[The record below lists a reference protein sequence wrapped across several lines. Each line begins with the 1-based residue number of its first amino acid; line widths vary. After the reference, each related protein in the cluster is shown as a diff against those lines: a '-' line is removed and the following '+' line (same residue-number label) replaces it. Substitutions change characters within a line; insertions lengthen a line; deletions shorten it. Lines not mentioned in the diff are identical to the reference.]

1 MSSRKPR
8 RRTLAIL
15 VSSAVVATLGVLGVT
30 NALAAAGGPITGI
43 GGKCVDVAGA
53 ASADG
58 TPVQLWSCNGTG
70 AQQWTISG
78 DEVKALGKCLDVSGG
93 AKTNSAKIQLYGC
106 NGTGAQKWTARSGEL
121 VNTASGKCL
130 DAQGRS
136 SAAGTRLI
144 IYTCA
149 ASPNQLWTLPGATK
163 PPTTAPT
170 TAPATVPTTA
180 PTTAPTTKAP
190 TTAPTTVPTTKA
202 PTTAPPATAS
212 GKKGVSTWD
221 FPGVAGG
228 IKDVKASWYYNWG
241 TNNDAMPADAEFVP
255 MIWDENVD
263 TPGNLA
269 KVKSEGSTLLG
280 FNEPD
285 MSGQANMTVAQ
296 ALQLWPDL
304 QSTGMRLGSP
314 AVAYGGDTAG
324 GWLDQFM
331 TGARQRNLRVDFITL
346 HWYGSDF
353 SAAAVGQ
360 FMGYVKAVH
369 DRYNLPIWVTEYGLM
384 NFSGTP
390 KFPSTAQITSFI
402 TNSTKQLQA
411 APYVERYA
419 WFSLPAVGDS
429 VDYGLYRDAST
440 PTEAGKAYR
449 AAG

>member
-1 MSSRKPR
+1 MSFRKPR
-8 RRTLAIL
+8 RRTLAIV
-15 VSSAVVATLGVLGVT
+15 VSTAVVATLGVLGVT
-30 NALAAAGGPITGI
+30 DALAASAGPITGI
-43 GGKCVDVAGA
+43 GGRCVDVAGGS
-53 ASADG
+53 SADG
-58 TPVQLWSCNGTG
+58 TPVQLWGCNGTG
-70 AQQWTISG
+70 AQQWTVDG

-93 AKTNSAKIQLYGC
+93 ARTDSAKIQLYGC
-106 NGTGAQKWTARSGEL
+106 NGTGAQKWAARSGEL
-121 VNTASGKCL
+121 VNTDSGKCL
-130 DAQGRS
+130 DATGRS

-149 ASPNQLWTLPGATK
+149 ASTNQLWTLPGATQ
-163 PPTTAPT
+163 P
-170 TAPATVPTTA
+170 

-190 TTAPTTVPTTKA
+190 
-202 PTTAPPATAS
+202 ATAA